1 MKVSLLYY
9 DTYDSQLRS
18 VNTPKSVEAC
28 KRLGI
33 LPEEL
38 IYVSDKDF
46 KENFYTNRNHGISG
60 GNTRN
65 HLLRQITTWF
75 TEHLK

>member
-9 DTYDSQLRS
+9 DTYDSQLRP
-18 VNTPKSVEAC
+18 VNTPKSVGAC

-46 KENFYTNRNHGISG
+46 KERELWAIGKRLN
-60 GNTRN
+60 
-65 HLLRQITTWF
+65 
-75 TEHLK
+75 

>member
-46 KENFYTNRNHGISG
+46 KERE
-60 GNTRN
+60 
-65 HLLRQITTWF
+65 L
-75 TEHLK
+75 